1 MKIVSIFGHKLFAF
15 RYPTETDNELSRI
28 LKEWNDTYYL
38 YNFISNNKGDI
49 PKNKNIA
56 ELVNQLIEDANE
68 IDETLIML
76 SKNKTKKLEAFF
88 KPLDN
93 QEYRIVTLSKQ
104 KGRKN
109 YLRIYAIRIDENCF
123 VITGGTIKFQHLNKD
138 RLHTQKEM
146 DKINA
151 CRDYLKAN
159 KVMDADS
166 FYEFINEVQ

>member
-15 RYPTETDNELSRI
+15 RYPAETDNELSRI

-93 QEYRIVTLSKQ
+93 QEYRICH
-104 KGRKN
+104 
-109 YLRIYAIRIDENCF
+109 II
-123 VITGGTIKFQHLNKD
+123 
-138 RLHTQKEM
+138 
-146 DKINA
+146 
-151 CRDYLKAN
+151 
-159 KVMDADS
+159 
-166 FYEFINEVQ
+166 